1 MLRTVKG
8 CLATIILLAAVLS
21 AIVAASAAAANRSAP
36 ASDQATPA
44 EIQALLNLL
53 ADPKVQ
59 DWLRQQHATTGIAPP
74 ATAKPEDD
82 APAEMMSS
90 RLEAVRERLADMADA
105 LPGMPAEFAYAAGQF
120 QERFEGKRPERI
132 LTLLAG
138 FVALGYGVQALFSRA
153 TRRIRQNL
161 EGHPVD
167 TVGNRVRLV
176 AERAAFAL

>member
-1 MLRTVKG
+1 MILT
-8 CLATIILLAAVLS
+8 ATVLS
-21 AIVAASAAAANRSAP
+21 GALAASAASANRSAP
-36 ASDQATPA
+36 AGDGATPA
-44 EIQALLNLL
+44 EVQALLNLL

-59 DWLRQQHATTGIAPP
+59 DWLKQQHATTGIAPP

-132 LTLLAG
+132 LTLLAA

-153 TRRIRQNL
+153 TRRIRS
-161 EGHPVD
+161 E
-167 TVGNRVRLV
+167 
-176 AERAAFAL
+176 